1 MDEIFEDKDGGG
13 YWASEED
20 ELVLVRMKDSQVGPL
35 LHELYLG
42 TGLTRSFVRME
53 PNQQPPR

>member
-35 LHELYLG
+35 LL
-42 TGLTRSFVRME
+42 RAVSRDWADSFIR
-53 PNQQPPR
+53 